1 MGKTL
6 LTKRGHQGAF
16 WGTTIFY
23 GLYLVLGGDIQ
34 IISSLSQMVKI
45 KKKKTC
51 LETRKT
57 VVNEVLSHEY
67 GDPGF
72 HPQYPHKEQG
82 TTAQVSNSSSRKAG
96 IGGP

>member
-1 MGKTL
+1 ML
-6 LTKRGHQGAF
+6 RGVVTVGQDPIDKEGTPGIF

-34 IISSLSQMVKI
+34 IISSLSRMAKI
-45 KKKKTC
+45 FFKKNC

-72 HPQYPHKEQG
+72 DLQYPH
-82 TTAQVSNSSSRKAG
+82 
-96 IGGP
+96 

>member
-6 LTKRGHQGAF
+6 LTKRGHQGSF

-34 IISSLSQMVKI
+34 IISSLSRMAKFFF
-45 KKKKTC
+45 KKNC

-72 HPQYPHKEQG
+72 DLQYPH
-82 TTAQVSNSSSRKAG
+82 
-96 IGGP
+96 